1 MSGSA
6 EPSGI
11 LRARSRV
18 VKRATALLVTCGA
31 IAVPAPAQASS
42 GSPHSLVPKCA
53 WVGSTL
59 VTKTIRE
66 PVRALAPSWA
76 TSTAPV
82 LTCAYVERV
91 PLLQFANAPIVS
103 IRFAESQGLPRP
115 PRSQAVRGLGH
126 CAGHAPCPG
135 KSAAW
140 LSVNYVTKQAI
151 YRFRY
156 ISSVD
161 LRVRDGLNSIEIAAV
176 TPNGPMPVS
185 NEVSRVEA
193 LARSLLSRFA
203 VR

>member
-1 MSGSA
+1 MSGRA

-11 LRARSRV
+11 MRARSRV
-18 VKRATALLVTCGA
+18 AKRAAVLLVACGA
-31 IAVPAPAQASS
+31 IAVPAHVQASS
-42 GSPHSLVPKCA
+42 GSAHSLVPKCA
-53 WVGSTL
+53 WVPSAL
-59 VTKTIRE
+59 VANTIRE
-66 PVRALAPSWA
+66 PVRALVPSWA
-76 TSTAPV
+76 TARAPV
-82 LTCAYVERV
+82 LTCGYVERV
-91 PLLQFANAPIVS
+91 PLLQFPNAPIFSV
-103 IRFAESQGLPRP
+103 RFAESQGLPRQS
-115 PRSQAVRGLGH
+115 RSQAVRGLGH

-140 LSVNYVTKQAI
+140 LSVNYVTKPGI

-176 TPNGPMPVS
+176 TPNGPMAVS

-193 LARSLLSRFA
+193 LARSLLPRFA